1 MHCPFVSRF
10 VKMEQALGSL
20 NARGAPAGWHGWCPV
35 PALGP
40 AAVQHCRAAH
50 CLRVQQQFFICL
62 PQQQC
67 QMQMSTHNNSSNSN
81 SNHKKQW
88 NINCKRKIE
97 ERQAKRRERTRK
109 FCLCWVNL
117 SCVRY
122 ILFTKCKCYLQSL
135 KLKQIYTHPTN
146 TTLSHIHT
154 HTRRHIK
161 ALQA

>member
-20 NARGAPAGWHGWCPV
+20 NARWALARWHGWCPV
-35 PALGP
+35 AALGP
-40 AAVQHCRAAH
+40 AAVQHCWAAH
-50 CLRVQQQFFICL
+50 CLRVQQQFFICF
-62 PQQQC
+62 P
-67 QMQMSTHNNSSNSN
+67 NNNAKCKWA
-81 SNHKKQW
+81 HTTTAATATATTKKQW

-97 ERQAKRRERTRK
+97 GERGQERRRERTRK

-135 KLKQIYTHPTN
+135 KLKQIYTHPTH
-146 TTLSHIHT
+146 TTLTHM
-154 HTRRHIK
+154 HTRTH
-161 ALQA
+161 AGT